1 MYSEL
6 DEEWVRNK
14 LLPIIT
20 NQGKPYKVHLLTTHQ
35 KGFDKNNKNE
45 LDNLSLSKRVILVMS
60 KNFIR
65 QEWKSDT
72 FQVALKSLCAYD
84 PDCVIIPISI
94 DDESAD
100 ALDENVR
107 TLEEYEEEDSCLTC
121 NKQIKYSTKLADIEF
136 LKDHEEDFAR
146 NLKFLLPIM
155 KKTGKSSTITEALHL
170 KRDTLSPFSLG
181 IDDNFSLIKKETS
194 VAVKN
199 EQRDDLPLISSARK
213 KNTVPNEDLVIP
225 FNEPTPRDKRLKDN
239 LLNNYFNR
247 QQIETNINK
256 AHGSLTT
263 PRENE
268 APKLRDKSTER
279 SRRETE
285 QPRSAR
291 FETLKPNKHTNTEID
306 LNRRTNFIKNDNLES
321 RLFTTDSFLLTLPNA
336 TEITKDNQNVFFPA
350 SSTSLIPIVSASKYK
365 QESEVTPRDESNKH
379 QNKKHKKHKSKGKRK
394 QKSQTEDNRESFNIW
409 PVNDDENAAY
419 ATINADIT
427 TKDRRQHRDRSSD
440 Q

>member
-1 MYSEL
+1 MRRYTTSLNIRRIFGRLRHPQSNGQIE
-6 DEEWVRNK
+6 RC
-14 LLPIIT
+14 
-20 NQGKPYKVHLLTTHQ
+20 NQTLKRLMGGLIGTRINQNARWIDIHL
-35 KGFDKNNKNE
+35 K
-45 LDNLSLSKRVILVMS
+45 
-60 KNFIR
+60 
-65 QEWKSDT
+65 
-72 FQVALKSLCAYD
+72 A
-84 PDCVIIPISI
+84 ISI
-94 DDESAD
+94 Y
-100 ALDENVR
+100 NR
-107 TLEEYEEEDSCLTC
+107 TLHRAHGQTPFKMFFKRNTGNLQQTVTNDNTE
-121 NKQIKYSTKLADIEF
+121 IE
-136 LKDHEEDFAR
+136 L
-146 NLKFLLPIM
+146 
-155 KKTGKSSTITEALHL
+155 
-170 KRDTLSPFSLG
+170 
-181 IDDNFSLIKKETS
+181 
-194 VAVKN
+194 
-199 EQRDDLPLISSARK
+199 
-213 KNTVPNEDLVIP
+213 EDLTIV
-225 FNEPTPRDKRLKDN
+225 NRDN
-239 LLNNYFNR
+239 
-247 QQIETNINK
+247 IETNINK